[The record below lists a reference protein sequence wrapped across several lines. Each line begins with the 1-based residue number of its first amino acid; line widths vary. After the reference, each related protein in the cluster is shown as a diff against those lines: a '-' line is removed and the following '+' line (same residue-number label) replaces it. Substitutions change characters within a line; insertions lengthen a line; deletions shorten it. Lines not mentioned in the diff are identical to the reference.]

1 MKNTTWKS
9 GKVLFY
15 SLETSYSTTKK
26 HALILQLNAQLLG
39 KQLKYSDIGKQ
50 V

>member
-1 MKNTTWKS
+1 MKNRSKS
-9 GKVLFY
+9 GKVLFFN
-15 SLETSYSTTKK
+15 LEASYSTAKK

-39 KQLKYSDIGKQ
+39 KQLKHSDIDKQ